1 MKKST
6 LLSLATVGTIVATSI
21 GTFAAWD
28 QLEVT
33 SNPATVTISN
43 GVTMSLDAM
52 TFTPTERTTLSATD
66 ASGFAQET
74 TTKVTVKDVPSTAKD
89 LYVMEYTPTVT
100 TTDGNVADVD
110 VTITDDKNKA
120 LAGTATDEHIL
131 TVTVTP
137 KVDTAQGKTYNVSV
151 KAEIVPV
158 TPAP

>member
-33 SNPATVTISN
+33 SATAEVTISN

-66 ASGFAQET
+66 ASGFAQT
-74 TTKVTVKDVPSTAKD
+74 TTTTVTVKDVPSTAKD
-89 LYVMEYTPTVT
+89 SYEMKYTPTVT
-100 TTDGNVADVD
+100 TADGTPADVE
-110 VTITDDKNKA
+110 VTIADDKNKA
-120 LAGTATDEHIL
+120 LAGTATDEHTL

-151 KAEIVPV
+151 KAEIVSK
-158 TPAP
+158 TAQ